1 MTLTILFALG
11 LAGLSLIAVA
21 SKLVESSYGPFGLL
35 VMLANVPYETLVKK
49 IRMQRITAD
58 GMALVAISAGWWA
71 LAGPAAGLVFALVF
85 SAAWAYALHVDGQA
99 VRSNP
104 AEGYQRY
111 IGAIP
116 MPHPRII
123 AMVQGPVWSWGR
135 VCDLGLAHGA
145 SRNV

>member
-99 VRSNP
+99 VRSNRIYVS
-104 AEGYQRY
+104 ESESLDVVSSKQISIVNYFVY
-111 IGAIP
+111 WFIP
-116 MPHPRII
+116 Q
-123 AMVQGPVWSWGR
+123 VSVF
-135 VCDLGLAHGA
+135 L
-145 SRNV
+145 